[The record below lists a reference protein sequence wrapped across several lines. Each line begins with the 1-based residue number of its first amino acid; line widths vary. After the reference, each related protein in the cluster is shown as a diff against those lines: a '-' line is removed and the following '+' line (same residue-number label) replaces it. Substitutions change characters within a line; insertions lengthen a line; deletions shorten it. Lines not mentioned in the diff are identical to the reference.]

1 MPDVDRD
8 TATAEEVSHQ
18 VGMVVQDPSSPA
30 GIDKAVERS
39 LQSKRE
45 EEERDRRTTDEEL
58 VGRAIELSRQDP
70 VRTGKQSDVLTEIG
84 EVFGC
89 VLHIHAV
96 ET

>member
-45 EEERDRRTTDEEL
+45 EEERDRRTTEEEL
-58 VGRAIELSRQDP
+58 MGRAIELSQQEP
-70 VRTGKQSDVLTEIG
+70 VRTGKQSDVLTETG